1 MTQGSHKAIFLDR
14 DGVLN
19 VDLGYT
25 YKPKDLRLVSGA
37 IEGLRE
43 LRTLGYKLV
52 VVTNQ
57 SGVARGFFSLA
68 DVEDFH
74 QELLLQIRHELPGF
88 SFDATMICPHHPD
101 GKIPEFAIQ
110 CECRKPRIKLVTDAA
125 RDLDIDL
132 GQSWLIG
139 DKDSDIECA
148 INAGMKGIQV
158 TKGGKQYPKSKKAFA
173 MTETLREAAKLIKSN
188 SF

>member
-1 MTQGSHKAIFLDR
+1 MMTQGSNKAIFLDR

-88 SFDATMICPHHPD
+88 SFDATMICPH
-101 GKIPEFAIQ
+101 
-110 CECRKPRIKLVTDAA
+110 
-125 RDLDIDL
+125 
-132 GQSWLIG
+132 
-139 DKDSDIECA
+139 KDSDIECA